1 MVDGVVLPE
10 VLPEVLPDV
19 EPDVDGVD
27 GLVVAELELLDGADW
42 LLLAPPEAEPA
53 FFSSVVVEPETDEEL
68 DGLLLLGGVAEEELD
83 EDGEDGVVAALP
95 LPPPEAEPDAEPEP
109 DGVLGVVADD
119 EEEPAEPA
127 GRSPRL
133 SPHAA
138 RPRAIATEIANAE
151 SLMSPPWL
159 GYRKPRALCVPG
171 FLLPVPSGLRRA
183 LLLRRAG
190 GRGGRSRA
198 RAGARG
204 AGSAAAGT

>member
-1 MVDGVVLPE
+1 VVDGVVLPE

-95 LPPPEAEPDAEPEP
+95 LPPEAEPDAEPEP